1 MIVKSDIKEIVSI
14 VEELT
19 NTSSTNEK
27 IEIMKRHKDNGL
39 FRETLIYT
47 YDKDRKYGVSEKV
60 LQKIEDSDY
69 IGNSDKNIFELLDTL
84 AMNNIN
90 DNLRRE
96 IGLFCLNN
104 KDNWDLYKKMILKD
118 LRCNISL
125 KSIEKAIPG
134 LIFEHKVMLASK
146 FEGGLKGKVA
156 VTTKLD
162 GIRCSALLENNKVT
176 FKTRQGKEILG
187 LNELSKQI
195 SEIARKG
202 ELFIDGELLALNPE
216 GLDSDE
222 LFRKTTSIVNSK
234 DDNKTGIKF
243 IAFDI
248 CKLEDY
254 KNSRN
259 NEGYNVRR
267 AYLENTIKESNKPLV
282 DIVKLHTITDD
293 VNEVHR
299 LLDKVV
305 KDGQEGLML
314 NYVDKPYEFKR
325 SKNILKA
332 KAFHT
337 CDLLVL
343 DIEEGTGKH
352 KGKLGSVVVDY
363 KGYKVSVGSGFVDAD
378 REYYWNNK
386 EEILGKIIEV
396 GYFEESKNKN
406 GELSLRFPTF
416 KRLREE
422 GKEIS
427 YN

>member
-1 MIVKSDIKEIVSI
+1 MIIKSEIDKIVSI
-14 VEELT
+14 VEDLT

-27 IEIMKRHKDNGL
+27 IEIMKKHKDNEL
-39 FRETLIYT
+39 FKRTLIYT

-60 LQKIEDSDY
+60 LNKIEESKY
-69 IGNSDKNIFELLDTL
+69 IGDSNKDIFEMLDIL
-84 AMNNIN
+84 SESNIN

-96 IGLFCLNN
+96 IGLFYLNN
-104 KDNWDLYKKMILKD
+104 KDNWNLYKKMILKD

-125 KSIEKAIPG
+125 KSIDKAIPG

-146 FEGGLKGKVA
+146 FEGSLKGRVA

-162 GIRCSALLENNKVT
+162 GIRCSVLLENNKVT

-187 LNELSKQI
+187 LNELSKQM
-195 SEIARKG
+195 SEISRKG
-202 ELFIDGELLALNPE
+202 ELFIDGELLALNQE

-243 IAFDI
+243 VAFDI
-248 CKLEDY
+248 CDLEDY
-254 KNSRN
+254 KNSSN
-259 NEGYNVRR
+259 NRIYNVRR
-267 AYLENTIKESNKPLV
+267 THLENTVRGANKPLI

-293 VNEVHR
+293 VNEIHK
-299 LLDKVV
+299 LLDEVV
-305 KDGQEGLML
+305 KDGEEGLML
-314 NYVDKPYEFKR
+314 NYVDKPYDFKR

-337 CDLLVL
+337 CDLLVVDL
-343 DIEEGTGKH
+343 EEGTGKH
-352 KGKLGSVVVDY
+352 KGRLGSVVVDY
-363 KGYKVSVGSGFVDAD
+363 KGYKVNVGSGFMDSD
-378 REYYWNNK
+378 REYFWNNK
-386 EEILGKIIEV
+386 NAILGKIIEV

-416 KRLREE
+416 KRLRND
-422 GKEIS
+422 KDEIS